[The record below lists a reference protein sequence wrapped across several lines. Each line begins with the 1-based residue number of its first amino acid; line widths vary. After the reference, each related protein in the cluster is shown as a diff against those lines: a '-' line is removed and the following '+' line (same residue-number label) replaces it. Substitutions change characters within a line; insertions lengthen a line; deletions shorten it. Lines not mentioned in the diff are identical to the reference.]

1 MNILQGDI
9 TKTLIITFVLGVI
22 IALILGPIT
31 IPLLKRLKFGQN
43 IREEGPKS
51 HLKKAGTPTMGG
63 VMFILSTTI
72 VMLIVSRSLTDKGM
86 VALYSLIAFGF
97 IGFLDDIL
105 KILKKQSEGLKA
117 WQKMVLLLIV
127 SGAFAYY
134 SYVNLPQDRKS
145 TRLNSSHYYES
156 RMPSS
161 A

>member
-117 WQKMVLLLIV
+117 WQKMVLLLIEIGRAHV
-127 SGAFAYY
+127 
-134 SYVNLPQDRKS
+134 
-145 TRLNSSHYYES
+145 
-156 RMPSS
+156 
-161 A
+161 

>member
-105 KILKKQSEGLKA
+105 KILKNKVK
-117 WQKMVLLLIV
+117 
-127 SGAFAYY
+127 
-134 SYVNLPQDRKS
+134 D
-145 TRLNSSHYYES
+145 
-156 RMPSS
+156 
-161 A
+161 